1 MKGKRIFKEKNMR
14 KHLIFCVV
22 WTFVLAPLLWGA
34 GAFDE
39 TNNIEVYEK
48 CHPSVVNI
56 TATTLGRD
64 FFFDIVPQKGVG
76 SGAIIREDGYIVT
89 NDHVIGRAQNVEVTL
104 FDKTTLPAKVVGS
117 DPYTD
122 IAVLKV
128 SPTKKLKA
136 LDYNLAPLKVG
147 QKVLAIGNPFGLGG
161 SLSIGIISSL
171 GRDIRTPSEGLL
183 KDVIQTDAAIN
194 PGNSGGPLLDSQGK
208 LIGIN
213 AQIVSKSGGSEG
225 IGFAINGKTVK
236 KTVEELIRFGRVTRP
251 ELGLFGVALDER
263 VLQYLKIPHSSGVM
277 LTEVT
282 RGGAASQA
290 GLKAATKELIV
301 GFYRIPIDGDVI
313 VELGNQ
319 KVGSLRDIRDVI
331 SEKKELINT
340 YKSQLA
346 SKNYTDKIIG
356 LNNYRGLMPNL
367 DCVEAFCV
375 MDISN
380 FIKLCG
386 IYNPK

>member
-1 MKGKRIFKEKNMR
+1 MNKMIRQGLILFLVGGFFLTRI
-14 KHLIFCVV
+14 
-22 WTFVLAPLLWGA
+22 LWGI
-34 GAFDE
+34 GTSDE
-39 TNNIEVYEK
+39 KNNIEVYEK

-64 FFFDIVPQKGVG
+64 FFFDIVPQRGVG

-104 FDKTTLPAKVVGS
+104 FDKTTLSAKVVGT

-128 SPTKKLKA
+128 NPIGKLKS

-225 IGFAINGKTVK
+225 IGFAINGQTVK
-236 KTVEELIRFGRVTRP
+236 KTVEELIRFGRITRP
-251 ELGLFGVALDER
+251 ELGLYGVALDER
-263 VLQYLKIPHSSGVM
+263 VLNYLKIPSESGVM
-277 LTEVT
+277 VT
-282 RGGAASQA
+282 DLNRGGAASLA
-290 GLKAATKELIV
+290 GLKAATKELVV

-313 VELGNQ
+313 VELGTQ
-319 KVGSLRDIRDVI
+319 KVGSLRDIRDII
-331 SEKKELINT
+331 SEKKVGDKVKIGFYRRGKLLSKILT
-340 YKSQLA
+340 LKG
-346 SKNYTDKIIG
+346 SKNQKYLGQSI
-356 LNNYRGLMPNL
+356 
-367 DCVEAFCV
+367 
-375 MDISN
+375 
-380 FIKLCG
+380 
-386 IYNPK
+386 

>member
-1 MKGKRIFKEKNMR
+1 MR
-14 KHLIFCVV
+14 KHLIFYVIG
-22 WTFVLAPLLWGA
+22 TFFLAPPLWGA

-39 TNNIEVYEK
+39 KNNIEVYEK

-104 FDKTTLPAKVVGS
+104 FDKTTLPAKVIGS

-128 SPTKKLKA
+128 TPTKKLKA
-136 LDYNLAPLKVG
+136 LDYNLGPLKVG

-225 IGFAINGKTVK
+225 IGFAINGQTVK
-236 KTVEELIRFGRVTRP
+236 KTVEELIRSGRVVRP
-251 ELGLFGVALDER
+251 ELGLYGVALDKR
-263 VLQYLKIPHSSGVM
+263 VLRYLKIPDSSGIMV
-277 LTEVT
+277 TEVM
-282 RGGAASQA
+282 RGGAASRA

-313 VELGNQ
+313 VELGAQ
-319 KVGSLRDIRDVI
+319 KVGTLRDIRDII
-331 SEKKELINT
+331 SEKKVGEQIKVSFYRKGKPLSTTVIL
-340 YKSQLA
+340 KG
-346 SKNYTDKIIG
+346 SKNQKYLGQSI
-356 LNNYRGLMPNL
+356 
-367 DCVEAFCV
+367 
-375 MDISN
+375 
-380 FIKLCG
+380 
-386 IYNPK
+386 